1 MANETFLSFFH
12 PMYLCGVE
20 SGMVSK
26 RELLALTRD
35 IEETRRIRNALVSSA
50 AYHTKEWTSQ
60 LRKLKDQNI
69 PQDELDRVNETWE
82 LQHKKALLLKSKLEI
97 YNKEQLMLVDEALA
111 VLPIATAREPA
122 EEKRPDVDA
131 GPRRHQNRTPTPEP
145 RKDIMDVVREERM
158 QAKCLQGPTLESR
171 RGRSCKRG

>member
-20 SGMVSK
+20 SGMVSESQLLRRAK
-26 RELLALTRD
+26 R
-35 IEETRRIRNALVSSA
+35 IENLRRIRNALVSSA
-50 AYHTKEWTSQ
+50 AYHDKEWVSQ
-60 LRKLKDQNI
+60 VRKLKAQGI
-69 PQDELDRVNETWE
+69 PQNELDRVNETWE
-82 LQHKKALLLKSKLEI
+82 LQHKEA
-97 YNKEQLMLVDEALA
+97 LMLESELKEYNQEQKMMLDEALA
-111 VLPIATAREPA
+111 VLPLVTREPA

-131 GPRRHQNRTPTPEP
+131 GPRRHQNRIPTPEP